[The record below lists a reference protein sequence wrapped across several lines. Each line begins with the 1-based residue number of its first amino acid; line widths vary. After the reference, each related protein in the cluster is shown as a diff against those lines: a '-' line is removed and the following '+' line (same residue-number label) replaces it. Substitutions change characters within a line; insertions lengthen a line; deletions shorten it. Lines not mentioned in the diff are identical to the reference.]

1 MEKKY
6 KFTEETRIYNG
17 RLLHRIVAIRDF
29 SNIQAGEK
37 GGWIEK
43 EENLSHEGNCWV
55 SDEAIVCEGA
65 CVYDNAIV
73 TGIAIIEKCGG
84 VLMMPLFA

>member
-6 KFTEETRIYNG
+6 KFTEETRIYKG
-17 RLLHRIVAIRDF
+17 RLLHRIVAHRDF

-43 EENLSHEGNCWV
+43 GENLSHK
-55 SDEAIVCEGA
+55 GA
-65 CVYDNAIV
+65 CRDNAQ
-73 TGIAIIEKCGG
+73 GSRYGQC
-84 VLMMPLFA
+84 LCHR

>member
-29 SNIQAGEK
+29 PSIIAGTK

-43 EENLSHEGNCWV
+43 EDNLSHEGDCWV
-55 SDEAIVCEGA
+55 SDEAIVCDKA
-65 CVYDNAIV
+65 CVLIMR
-73 TGIAIIEKCGG
+73 K
-84 VLMMPLFA
+84 